1 MVPCYCY
8 VLWQHGTQRFVFLF
22 FYFFLFFHLIAD
34 RLVPCMEDDDHCHPE
49 AYHDE
54 SHMHRVG
61 YGMYQ
66 FLPFILC

>member
-1 MVPCYCY
+1 M
-8 VLWQHGTQRFVFLF
+8 LFLSI
-22 FYFFLFFHLIAD
+22 LNLIAD

-66 FLPFILC
+66 LLPFILYQATQLLPLAFCMAIC